1 MRVSLLIVAMFFFS
15 ILFLVACAPDT
26 PIPATPTPT
35 EHPGK
40 ALVTSRCATC
50 HAIGVIEN
58 ARNTQAGWQ
67 GTVDRMIIN
76 GAKIDENQKTQIIDY
91 LAVSFPKE

>member
-1 MRVSLLIVAMFFFS
+1 MRITSLIIALVFFCV
-15 ILFLVACAPDT
+15 ILLAGCAADT
-26 PIPATPTPT
+26 PVPPTATPT

-58 ARNTQAGWQ
+58 AKNNQAGWEAL
-67 GTVDRMIIN
+67 VDRMVIN
-76 GAKIDENQKTQIIDY
+76 GAKVDDNQKTQIVDY
-91 LAVSFPKE
+91 LASSFPKD

>member
-1 MRVSLLIVAMFFFS
+1 MRITVFITAILFFS
-15 ILFLVACAPDT
+15 ILFLVACTANT
-26 PIPATPTPT
+26 PIPPTPTPT

-58 ARNTQAGWQ
+58 ARNNQSGWE

-76 GAKIDENQKTQIIDY
+76 GAKINENQRAQIIDY
-91 LAVSFPKE
+91 LAISFPKD